1 MQRSPTATRGL
12 LFALSAAAL
21 NGSIGVLSKSLMAAG
36 LGAAAIAFYKSLIG
50 GLALVVFVRGAGT
63 PSASLRTAAV
73 CALFGIFVLFFCE
86 TQAYRYEIAANVV
99 LALMASAA
107 LTALLLG
114 WVLLG
119 DRPGL
124 HHWFALALGCTG
136 LAVLLGVATPGS
148 WIGIGFAVLAGAGY
162 GLFSVLAKRLQLGGG
177 LAVTRRL
184 LLFGA
189 LYLSVPYLAD
199 GAPLPHLGP
208 VGWLLL
214 GGLALLPSIGGFY
227 CTTQAIVHAPPAQV
241 QMVELSEPLFAALF
255 AAIWLHERPTYATWI
270 GGALILLALLVMQRG
285 STPAACTEEV

>member
-12 LFALSAAAL
+12 LFALGAAAL

-36 LGAAAIAFYKSLIG
+36 LDAAAIAFYKSLIG
-50 GLALVVFVRGAGT
+50 GLALAVFARGIGA
-63 PSASLRTAAV
+63 PSASLRTAAA

-114 WVLLG
+114 WALLG
-119 DRPGL
+119 DRPGI
-124 HHWFALALGCTG
+124 HHWLALALGCTG

-148 WIGIGFAVLAGAGY
+148 WIGIGFAVLAGVGY

-184 LLFGA
+184 LLFGSVYLA
-189 LYLSVPYLAD
+189 LPYLAEG
-199 GAPLPHLGP
+199 GALPPLGVADWTMLGA
-208 VGWLLL
+208 
-214 GGLALLPSIGGFY
+214 LALLPTIGGFY
-227 CTTQAIVHAPPAQV
+227 CTTQAIAHAPPAQV
-241 QMVELSEPLFAALF
+241 QLAELSEPLFAALF
-255 AAIWLHERPTYATWI
+255 AVIWLHERPTYATWI
-270 GGALILLALLVMQRG
+270 GGAFILLALLVMQLG
-285 STPAACTEEV
+285 IPSAVCPEES